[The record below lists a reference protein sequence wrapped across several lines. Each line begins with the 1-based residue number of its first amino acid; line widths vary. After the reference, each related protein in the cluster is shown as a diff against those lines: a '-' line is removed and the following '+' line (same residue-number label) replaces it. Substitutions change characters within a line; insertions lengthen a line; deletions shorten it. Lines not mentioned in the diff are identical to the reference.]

1 MFFLIALVQ
10 PILSI
15 QSEYTSTC
23 EDYEEKID
31 AVFTWVNGSDP
42 WFMKGKVYIQAS
54 WMKNRFYVNHWV
66 ELAKHTDSGEKLE
79 QSTKP
84 SSTNVRYVGKQIVC
98 WEMDQ

>member
-23 EDYEEKID
+23 EDYQEKID

-42 WFMKGKVYIQAS
+42 WFVEGLVAS
-54 WMKNRFYVNHWV
+54 LSF
-66 ELAKHTDSGEKLE
+66 E
-79 QSTKP
+79 QNFNILYLPTH
-84 SSTNVRYVGKQIVC
+84 
-98 WEMDQ
+98 